1 MRSLNNNSPR
11 YIVCVHSSVLRWFF
25 FSSSFRSHLVCTF
38 DLDVVAS
45 SFTILYATY
54 TQRRQSSA
62 RFNNHTTRNNHQRL
76 TNLIYSDFYFRFDSF
91 LPRVCTWKK
100 QKFYIHGRRR
110 KIKQQ
115 FSTPPSI
122 WIHDSIRRSVADVIL
137 VDAPS
142 PPPHTL
148 RFIWIFSL
156 SVFLDPELSNHP
168 FFLSLFLLIDST
180 FNQYV

>member
-1 MRSLNNNSPR
+1 M
-11 YIVCVHSSVLRWFF
+11 IF

-91 LPRVCTWKK
+91 LPIESVHEKNKHFIFTGDVEKSNSSSPP
-100 QKFYIHGRRR
+100 RRAFEFMILYVDR
-110 KIKQQ
+110 WLTS
-115 FSTPPSI
+115 FWLTPC
-122 WIHDSIRRSVADVIL
+122 L
-137 VDAPS
+137 
-142 PPPHTL
+142 PPPH
-148 RFIWIFSL
+148 
-156 SVFLDPELSNHP
+156 SVSFELFP
-168 FFLSLFLLIDST
+168 YLCF
-180 FNQYV
+180 